1 VPATKQFIPE
11 MRAEQEESISR
22 RSGIAP
28 LYQRLDFEIE
38 MHARHASTEAF
49 DHQRAK
55 NEQPA
60 RGDGRLLLG

>member
-1 VPATKQFIPE
+1 
-11 MRAEQEESISR
+11 MRAEQEESISP

-38 MHARHASTEAF
+38 MHAGHASPPF
-49 DHQRAK
+49 VVGAK
-55 NEQPA
+55 SEQPA

>member
-11 MRAEQEESISR
+11 MRAEQEESISP

-38 MHARHASTEAF
+38 MHAGHASPPF
-49 DHQRAK
+49 VVGAK
-55 NEQPA
+55 SEQPA